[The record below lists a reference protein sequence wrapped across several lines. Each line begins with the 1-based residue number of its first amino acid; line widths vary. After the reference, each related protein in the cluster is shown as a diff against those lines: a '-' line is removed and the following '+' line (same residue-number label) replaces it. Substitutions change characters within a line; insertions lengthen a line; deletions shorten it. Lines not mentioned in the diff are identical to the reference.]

1 MMPVT
6 MRQGPIVFA
15 HRGGGQEAPENTMSA
30 FAHAYE
36 AGVRHMETDAHL
48 TADGQVV
55 ICHDE
60 TVDRCYDG
68 TGVIAQMTWRELSA
82 LRHRDSG
89 EQLPLL
95 AQVLEAFPD
104 AYFNIDRKSVV

>member
-36 AGVRHMETDAHL
+36 AGVRTSRR
-48 TADGQVV
+48 TP
-55 ICHDE
+55 
-60 TVDRCYDG
+60 T
-68 TGVIAQMTWRELSA
+68 
-82 LRHRDSG
+82 
-89 EQLPLL
+89 
-95 AQVLEAFPD
+95 
-104 AYFNIDRKSVV
+104 

>member
-15 HRGGGQEAPENTMSA
+15 HRGGSEEAPENTMSA

-48 TADGQVV
+48 TAAAALSPGDPFVSVLRRIVAAGCVAGWATDPATATMKGV
-55 ICHDE
+55 GGSA
-60 TVDRCYDG
+60 TPRKAPVRC
-68 TGVIAQMTWRELSA
+68 ARSREVA
-82 LRHRDSG
+82 M
-89 EQLPLL
+89 
-95 AQVLEAFPD
+95 
-104 AYFNIDRKSVV
+104 